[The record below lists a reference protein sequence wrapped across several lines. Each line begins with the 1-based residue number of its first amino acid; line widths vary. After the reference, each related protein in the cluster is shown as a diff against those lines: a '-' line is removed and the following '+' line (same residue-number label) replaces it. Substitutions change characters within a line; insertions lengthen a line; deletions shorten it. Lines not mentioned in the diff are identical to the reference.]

1 MSLGSAVYPLNVRM
15 LKGLETRQCFAVKT
29 HFNWRKRLEERRF
42 IEAVISQQIAKLI
55 WSQELIPTLPLCSRP
70 TLVELSAFWGFSR
83 VEPITTVKEQY

>member
-42 IEAVISQQIAKLI
+42 IEAVISQIAKLI